1 MSDAHLPSNPNT
13 GHGHVFPRPYGVRAR
28 CGGPGLCAECSL
40 DLSRKNGKASASDPP
55 RVYVFD
61 ESEVQ
66 EGWPT
71 QYVSMEDYDSLRRS
85 HRNLMKVVRLHG
97 LDTGVAALRDAV
109 ETAELPCCLEEH
121 NGGFACTLPKGHVGR
136 HEAWGSNPP
145 RPRFLIVHWPA
156 EQAGESK

>member
-1 MSDAHLPSNPNT
+1 MSDAHLPSNLEVSAYTAAEWMSVGLIDKLVPLADYE
-13 GHGHVFPRPYGVRAR
+13 RLRAAIETVLAED
-28 CGGPGLCAECSL
+28 PGIAHHEQAAHCEWARKH
-40 DLSRKNGKASASDPP
+40 LSIALASAGMPMVEAKACEFSDNA
-55 RVYVFD
+55 RHECKHCD
-61 ESEVQ
+61 AE
-66 EGWPT
+66 
-71 QYVSMEDYDSLRRS
+71 L
-85 HRNLMKVVRLHG
+85 
-97 LDTGVAALRDAV
+97 AAV